1 MTKDISLSLFAL
13 EAHEARL
20 VRDLTGPSHGVDRVS
35 AAKQLKA
42 VRAQLAAI
50 GGSVEAGKDAGEIWR
65 LMQDLPAK
73 VVGDR

>member
-1 MTKDISLSLFAL
+1 MSEDRDLL
-13 EAHEARL
+13 EATEERL
-20 VRDLTGPSHGVDRVS
+20 LRDLTGPSHGVDRVA

-50 GGSVEAGKDAGEIWR
+50 GDAVVAGKDSDEIWR
-65 LMQDLPAK
+65 LMQDMPAK